1 MSHAVAT
8 FGRFNAPTETG
19 HGKLIGAVQQHA
31 ESIGAKHYIFPSHTQ
46 DPKKNPLSHGDKVG
60 FMRRLFPDANVVS
73 HKGIRNVIDV
83 MKHLESKGHKEVTM
97 VVGSDRVEEFKSLLN
112 KYRTKEF
119 PTIKEV

>member
-73 HKGIRNVIDV
+73 HKGIRNGANNLGGALTKRMI
-83 MKHLESKGHKEVTM
+83 KHVLEVDHFWRAVW
-97 VVGSDRVEEFKSLLN
+97 
-112 KYRTKEF
+112 
-119 PTIKEV
+119 